1 MKKMITAKNQLFPVF
16 FKLEHLHVLIVGGGN
31 IGLEKISAVLNN
43 SPETKVTLVARH
55 VLPEIKAFQGQS
67 EKLIILEKEFEVSD
81 LDGKDLVIAATGDR
95 NVSELIHRE
104 SKKRKILINVAD
116 TPDLCDFYL
125 GSIVQKGDL
134 KIAISTNGKSPTLAK
149 RLKEVFNEALP
160 DDTQESIENL
170 NKFRDLLKG
179 DFTNKVKELNKATA
193 ILIDKKGDQPFEQKE
208 LKKQFNKRILFVTL
222 YALSVIALMLVGHL
236 FFTFIPLTKIG
247 GYFSGLASSLDS
259 SVLLYIL
266 GGFVAQMIDGALGMA
281 YGVSVT
287 TFLLSLGIPAIT
299 PAVASAS
306 MHASEIFT
314 TGTSSLVYMRYKN
327 VNNKLFRTLLIPGA
341 IGAIAGAIV
350 ISYIS
355 KDYVNYVK
363 PFVSVYTLALG
374 VMIVRKALNLH
385 IKTRK
390 KIKRIK
396 PVALIGGFL
405 DSVGG
410 GGWGPIVTTTLIAG
424 GRNFRYAIGS
434 SHVAKFFVAIIS
446 TATFISVIGLSH
458 WHIIFGLVI
467 GSMIAAP
474 ISIYLSNK
482 ISNKWGL
489 ILVGMLVII
498 VSFKTLIFTFFKL

>member
-1 MKKMITAKNQLFPVF
+1 MSNKGKEIVSKTHGNQLFPVF

-43 SPETKVTLVARH
+43 SPATKVTLVART
-55 VLPEIKAFQGQS
+55 VLPEIKAFQEKS
-67 EKLIILEKEFEVSD
+67 EKLTIVEREFGIHD

-95 NVSELIHRE
+95 KVSESIHRE
-104 SKKRKILINVAD
+104 SAKRKILINVAD

-160 DDTQESIENL
+160 DDTQESIESL
-170 NKFRDLLKG
+170 NKLRNHLKG

-193 ILIDKKGDQPFEQKE
+193 ILIDKKENV
-208 LKKQFNKRILFVTL
+208 KKQFRKRILFVALYTL
-222 YALSVIALMLVGHL
+222 SAIALMLVGHL
-236 FFTFIPLTKIG
+236 FFTFIPLTTIG
-247 GYFSGLASSLDS
+247 NYFSGLASSLDS
-259 SVLLYIL
+259 SILLYIL

-341 IGAIAGAIV
+341 VGAIV
-350 ISYIS
+350 GAITISYIS
-355 KDYVNYVK
+355 KDYIGFVK
-363 PFVSVYTLALG
+363 PLVSVYTLILG
-374 VMIVRKALNLH
+374 VLIVRKALNLH

-390 KIKRIK
+390 KIKKIK
-396 PVALIGGFL
+396 PIALIGGFL

-434 SHVAKFFVAIIS
+434 SHVAKFFVALIS
-446 TATFISVIGLSH
+446 TITFISVIGLSH

-474 ISIYLSNK
+474 ISIYMSTK

-498 VSFKTLIFTFFKL
+498 VSFKTLIFAYFKL

>member
-1 MKKMITAKNQLFPVF
+1 MTKNASSNHLFPVF
-16 FKLEHLHVLIVGGGN
+16 FKLENLHILIVGGGN

-43 SPETKVTLVARH
+43 SPDAKVTLVARN
-55 VLPEIKAFQGQS
+55 VLPEIKVFQEKS
-67 EKLIILEKEFEVSD
+67 EKLITIERAFEISD
-81 LDGKDLVIAATGDR
+81 LDGKDLIIAATGDR
-95 NVSELIHRE
+95 AISELIRAE
-104 SKKRKILINVAD
+104 ATKRKILINVAD

-160 DDTQESIENL
+160 DDTQQSIDNL
-170 NKFRDLLKG
+170 NKFRNQLKG
-179 DFTNKVKELNKATA
+179 DFTNKVKKLNEATA
-193 ILIDKKGDQPFEQKE
+193 VLIDQKE
-208 LKKQFNKRILFVTL
+208 NVKQQFNKRILFVSL

-236 FFTFIPLTKIG
+236 FFTLVPLTTIG
-247 GYFSGLASSLDS
+247 SYFSSLASSVDATI
-259 SVLLYIL
+259 LLYIL

-287 TFLLSLGIPAIT
+287 TFLLSLGIPSIT

-306 MHASEIFT
+306 MHASEVFS

-327 VNNKLFRTLLIPGA
+327 VNNKLFKTLLIPGA
-341 IGAIAGAIV
+341 LGAIAGAFA

-363 PFVSVYTLALG
+363 PFVSIYTLFLG
-374 VMIVRKALNLH
+374 VLIVRKALNLH

-390 KIKRIK
+390 KFKRIK
-396 PVALIGGFL
+396 PVALVGGFL

-424 GRNFRYAIGS
+424 GRNFKYAIGS
-434 SHVAKFFVAIIS
+434 SHVAKFFVALIS
-446 TATFISVIGLSH
+446 TVTFVSIIGLSH
-458 WHIIFGLVI
+458 WQIIFGLVI

-474 ISIYLSNK
+474 ISIYVSTK

-498 VSFKTLIFTFFKL
+498 VSFKTLIFAFL